1 VQDAGA
7 VPAGSTNRGF
17 DMERYTER
25 DWQRLVGWG
34 MCPPALLI
42 ESPAD
47 GAELAS
53 IVQQVD
59 EQTTRESTDV
69 ISEKP

>member
-1 VQDAGA
+1 
-7 VPAGSTNRGF
+7 
-17 DMERYTER
+17 MERYTER

-34 MCPPALLI
+34 MCPKELLA

-47 GAELAS
+47 GAEPGS
-53 IVQQVD
+53 IAQRVN
-59 EQTTRESTDV
+59 EWTTRESTDV

>member
-1 VQDAGA
+1 
-7 VPAGSTNRGF
+7 
-17 DMERYTER
+17 MEQYTER

-34 MCPPALLI
+34 MCP
-42 ESPAD
+42 EKYCVKSSPD
-47 GAELAS
+47 GADLVSTGQEVS
-53 IVQQVD
+53 